1 MFFTNNFELSALEIA
16 LIYKYRWQV
25 ELFFK
30 WLKQHLKVKKF
41 WGVSENA
48 VKTQIFSAIITYTS
62 VAIIKEKLKSPL
74 TNYEILQI
82 LNVSLFDK
90 TPLNELITK
99 PYIQNFKELD
109 CNPLKLF

>member
-1 MFFTNNFELSALEIA
+1 LSALEIA

-41 WGVSENA
+41 WGTSENA
-48 VKTQIFSAIITYTS
+48 VKIQIFSAIITYTT
-62 VAIIKEKLKSPL
+62 VAIIKEKLNSSL

-82 LNVSLFDK
+82 LNISLLDK

-99 PYIQNFKELD
+99 PYIQNVKEQD
-109 CNPLKLF
+109 YNQLKLFEF